1 MKRYRYYILSG
12 VAVVFGILLFIAYRY
27 FNKPT
32 VILFNENPVVEKYD
46 YLSKSQVDTWV
57 DFTLS
62 KFEEIDYEI
71 QFAKDE
77 PMSWEDAVSRQ
88 NEKLTLKNSRPN
100 QLPIDDDFTLIIK
113 LTQKSQ
119 HARVLVPVKAEVS
132 KSAYIE
138 VYHFDKLIEENDSI
152 RMSSDFDAEFKY
164 LGLTPYFSE
173 EPKHV
178 DCSIDT
184 ELNMSNPGTYPVQ
197 IFITEDPSITFNFSV
212 IVPKKEIEEPI
223 VKDPET
229 STQPDKGKPGV
240 SGNSGDVVVS
250 DAHSLSVLVNKT
262 RRLPDGFVPKLREVP
277 NHYAVDHGYRA
288 HPEAVQAFMAL
299 VDALENETGKRVLVT
314 SSYRPYESQQRIFDQ
329 YVSEIGYE
337 KTLQLAS
344 RPGFSEH
351 QTGLSIDV
359 TVPGGNMF
367 DFGNTEESVW
377 LANNAHRFGFIIR
390 YPKGKES
397 ITGYQYEPWHIRYL
411 GKGLATKVHDSGLT
425 YEEYWNKYLK

>member
-1 MKRYRYYILSG
+1 MKRYHYFILSG
-12 VAVVFGILLFIAYRY
+12 VTVFLGILVFIAYRY

-71 QFAKDE
+71 QFDKDE
-77 PMSWEDAVSRQ
+77 PMSWEDAVSHQ
-88 NEKLTLKNSRPN
+88 NEKLALKNIRQN

-119 HARVLVPVKAEVS
+119 DARISVPVKAEVN

-138 VYHFDKLIEENDSI
+138 VYHFNKLIEENDSI
-152 RMSSDFDAEFKY
+152 RMSSDFDSEFKY
-164 LGLTPYFSE
+164 LGLTPYFNE
-173 EPKHV
+173 DPKHV

-184 ELNMSNPGTYPVQ
+184 DLNMGNPGTYPVQ
-197 IFITEDPSITFNFSV
+197 IYITEEPNINFNFSV
-212 IVPKKEIEEPI
+212 IVPKQEVEETKVEEP
-223 VKDPET
+223 ET
-229 STQPDKGKPGV
+229 TPISDGEKTETKKK
-240 SGNSGDVVVS
+240 NEDVVVS

-262 RRLPDGFVPKLREVP
+262 RRLPDGFVPKLEEVP

-314 SSYRPYESQQRIFDQ
+314 SAYRPYESQKRIFDQ
-329 YVSEIGYE
+329 YVSEMGYE
-337 KTLQLAS
+337 KTSQLAS

-367 DFGNTEESVW
+367 EFGNTEEAVW

-390 YPKGKES
+390 YPQGKEN

-411 GKGLATKVHDSGLT
+411 GKGLAIKVHDSQLT
-425 YEEYWNKYLK
+425 YEEYWNKFLK